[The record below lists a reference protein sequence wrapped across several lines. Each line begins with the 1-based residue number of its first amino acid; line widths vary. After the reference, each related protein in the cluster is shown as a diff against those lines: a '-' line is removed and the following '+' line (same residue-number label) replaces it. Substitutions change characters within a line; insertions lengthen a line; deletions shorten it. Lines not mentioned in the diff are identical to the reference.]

1 MNLKIDRNTKIGLR
15 DFNARIDGDN
25 LIVPPELG
33 TLFMFGATLEEF
45 VSYLQAAPTAIA
57 HLLMWPIGDVIEARS
72 KLLKLLD
79 GKLPQEILKP
89 KKVETGFGAISPEI
103 LRRKLADK
111 AADQIWCLNQAAE
124 LLPTQISDII
134 FEVFK

>member
-1 MNLKIDRNTKIGLR
+1 MNLKIDRNIKIGIR
-15 DFNARIDGDN
+15 DFNVRIVGDDLLIPIELSDLGSTVEEFISHLQSAPSGAAYLLGLRID
-25 LIVPPELG
+25 
-33 TLFMFGATLEEF
+33 
-45 VSYLQAAPTAIA
+45 
-57 HLLMWPIGDVIEARS
+57 DVIEARS